1 MSSNIELIMNPYISS
16 VYITTTNMLLPILT
30 ITLVDIYNYL
40 MIVRDHAMIIR
51 DYLIEQIINIFIRF
65 DINLIDISIISVI
78 LFVLWLFINIMD
90 DNNAMAQKI
99 IRIESQFNVLLISQ
113 REINET
119 REQETINLF
128 NQLITPS
135 QTKLKTHDE
144 KLKTHDEKL
153 KTHDKKLKK
162 ITNDISLI

>member
-1 MSSNIELIMNPYISS
+1 MIYQTSPTIMSSNIELIMNPYISS

-30 ITLVDIYNYL
+30 ITLVDICNY
-40 MIVRDHAMIIR
+40 AMIIR
-51 DYLIEQIINIFIRF
+51 DYISELIINAFIRF
-65 DINLIDISIISVI
+65 DINLIDISIVSVI

-90 DNNAMAQKI
+90 DNNEMTQKI
-99 IRIESQFNVLLISQ
+99 IILESQFNVLLISQ
-113 REINET
+113 REINES

-135 QTKLKTHDE
+135 QTKLKIHDE
-144 KLKTHDEKL
+144 KLKV
-153 KTHDKKLKK
+153 HDKKLKK